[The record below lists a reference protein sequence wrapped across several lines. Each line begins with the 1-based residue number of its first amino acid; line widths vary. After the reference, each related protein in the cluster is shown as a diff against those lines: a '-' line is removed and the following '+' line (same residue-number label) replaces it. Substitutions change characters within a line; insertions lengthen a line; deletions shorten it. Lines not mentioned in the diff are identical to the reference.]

1 VLFFLVLGVVALY
14 TSCVLGLRPF
24 ALSINSYFIK
34 KKIAQGDL
42 LSPLLFVL
50 VMEALSKM
58 VNATVEQG
66 YQDFLW
72 ERGCFFRFGGLSFS
86 FC

>member
-34 KKIAQGDL
+34 KKKDL
-42 LSPLLFVL
+42 ASMKKWRSIQTLRPVITPASGTTSYIFARDSGIQ
-50 VMEALSKM
+50 E
-58 VNATVEQG
+58 G
-66 YQDFLW
+66 F
-72 ERGCFFRFGGLSFS
+72 
-86 FC
+86 